1 MDIETGKIVETKTPF
16 KKVSPPFGYFGSKN
30 KIALKLCENLPPHY
44 CWVEAFCG
52 SAALTLAKSPAPIE
66 IINDI
71 DNEIVN
77 LFEQLRNN
85 HNELCAQIEFT
96 PYAEQEL
103 RNARI
108 KNTDDTELERARKF
122 LVQSM
127 MAINGVF
134 GEEKGGF
141 SSSNSYSRNN
151 REARV
156 NRWNNLPD
164 RLLKV
169 VQRLKDVRID
179 NKDARVLLR
188 KFVNRPATLVYLDP
202 PYLGERTN
210 GYNIDANDESFHS
223 ELLHLANEA
232 KCMIFISGYE
242 NELYKSILS
251 PDYGWREETIEATT
265 KDSTG
270 NIHAR
275 TEVVWMNKY
284 FTKAQDTQR
293 VPIELTDKELKENKL
308 NPERP

>member
-1 MDIETGKIVETKTPF
+1 MNVF
-16 KKVSPPFGYFGSKN
+16 K
-30 KIALKLCENLPPHY
+30 
-44 CWVEAFCG
+44 
-52 SAALTLAKSPAPIE
+52 
-66 IINDI
+66 
-71 DNEIVN
+71 
-77 LFEQLRNN
+77 QLRNN
-85 HNELCAQIEFT
+85 YDELINQIELT

-103 RNARI
+103 ISARL
-108 KNTDDTELERARKF
+108 KDKDDSELERARKF

-141 SSSNSYSRNN
+141 STSNSYSRNN
-151 REARV
+151 HEARV

-169 VQRLKDVRID
+169 VQRLKGVRIE
-179 NKDARVLLR
+179 NKDAIVFLK
-188 KFVNRPATLVYLDP
+188 KFVNRPATLAYLDP
-202 PYLGERTN
+202 PYLGERTR

-223 ELLHLANEA
+223 EILHLANEA

-242 NELYKSILS
+242 NELYDSILS
-251 PDYGWREETIEATT
+251 PDRGWSKKTIEATT

-270 NIHAR
+270 NSHAR
-275 TEVVWMNKY
+275 TEVVWMNRY
-284 FTKAQDTQR
+284 FTKAQETNQ